1 MMHAVI
7 KDGKIL
13 LYDSYIFKESIKE
26 IPGRQWHPEE
36 KAWSVPI
43 SQQSIETL
51 DLLGCELSDKLTD
64 IRQGFA
70 SENTADET
78 TLLPAPLKVSP
89 YEHQLS
95 LMHTPYYQ
103 SKYQAVLP
111 SVPAATNIFRFHP

>member
-43 SQQSIETL
+43 SKQNIETL
-51 DLLGCELSDKLTD
+51 DLLGSELSGEFTD
-64 IRQGFA
+64 NYTR
-70 SENTADET
+70 
-78 TLLPAPLKVSP
+78 
-89 YEHQLS
+89 H
-95 LMHTPYYQ
+95 
-103 SKYQAVLP
+103 SKTRDMA
-111 SVPAATNIFRFHP
+111 H

>member
-1 MMHAVI
+1 MEGQKIHAII

-43 SQQSIETL
+43 LQQNIEAL
-51 DLLGCELSDKLTD
+51 DLLGCELSDELAN
-64 IRQGFA
+64 IRQ
-70 SENTADET
+70 SIVSKNTTDEN

-89 YEHQLS
+89 YEHQLMVS
-95 LMHTPYYQ
+95 
-103 SKYQAVLP
+103 A
-111 SVPAATNIFRFHP
+111 RRR